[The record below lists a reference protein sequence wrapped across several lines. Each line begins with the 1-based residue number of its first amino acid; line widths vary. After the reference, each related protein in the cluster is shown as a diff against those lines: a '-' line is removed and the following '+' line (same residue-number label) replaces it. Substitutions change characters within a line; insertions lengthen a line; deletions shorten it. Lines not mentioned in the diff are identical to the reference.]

1 MLARSKFLSPLGPEA
16 SREYVRLTGGALP
29 RMMQYRPSVALR
41 NGQSHQANEKVEAG
55 LVEEV
60 ASMLA
65 ETPRS
70 ERETDIARGGSA
82 RMLEVRDGQVV

>member
-16 SREYVRLTGGALP
+16 SRAHVTLTGASRP
-29 RMMQYRPSVALR
+29 RMMQYRPTIALR

-65 ETPRS
+65 ETRRS
-70 ERETDIARGGSA
+70 EREADIARGGQ
-82 RMLEVRDGQVV
+82 RGC

>member
-1 MLARSKFLSPLGPEA
+1 MLARSKFLFPLGPEA
-16 SREYVRLTGGALP
+16 SGAYVRLTGGVQP

-60 ASMLA
+60 ASVLA
-65 ETPRS
+65 ETLRS
-70 ERETDIARGGSA
+70 EREADIARGDQRGC
-82 RMLEVRDGQVV
+82 